1 LLGSR
6 GQMGRS
12 LESRGSSKDRK
23 TVSPNRSPSPRQK
36 VWDPVV
42 GEEDKVAKKKGR
54 EDEYQ
59 VKGRFDEPVLHVSK
73 KEITSRLVP
82 SDNKYK
88 PDSPS
93 KVIKKTYNVKYVD
106 ADSDQV
112 KKRLRNQSNSKYS
125 AFI

>member
-1 LLGSR
+1 
-6 GQMGRS
+6 MGRS
-12 LESRGSSKDRK
+12 LESRGSSKGRK

-36 VWDPVV
+36 IWDPVV
-42 GEEDKVAKKKGR
+42 GEEDKAAKKKGR

-59 VKGRFDEPVLHVSK
+59 IKGRFEDPVLLVNK

-82 SDNKYK
+82 ADNNNI

-106 ADSDQV
+106 TDSDQV
-112 KKRLRNQSNSKYS
+112 KKRLRNHSNSKYVQ
-125 AFI
+125 FI